1 MASTN
6 KTPNL
11 GLSQF
16 QPLDKPA
23 WLGDYNQDMSKIDTA
38 VHNNQTKVDS
48 METNVNV
55 AISSADAA
63 TKAAQAATEAA
74 AEATSVAQN
83 AQTTAN
89 NVSGTATQALAV
101 AQQAQESVNN
111 KVDKSG
117 DTMTGA
123 LTITGSDTPLSLRG
137 EDGGVLFHVNKAIQS
152 ENPVYTLYLGT
163 IPALQVSK
171 NNLIIS
177 TPNNLSNAATMGIE
191 AGSDVIVDGLA
202 DDALYLS
209 SLNLMFINTQIS
221 VSATIPSS
229 RNIFQ
234 IVFPISGVNIR
245 SFCVTCY
252 GPVNKPLT
260 LSKATNYINVTCN
273 NNLTTGNYLINGW
286 VIFN

>member
-23 WLGDYNQDMSKIDTA
+23 WLGDYNQDMNKIDTA

-89 NVSGTATQALAV
+89 NVSGTATQALSI
-101 AQQAQESVNN
+101 AQQAQETAE
-111 KVDKSG
+111 DAKSG
-117 DTMTGA
+117 VEDCFDLFSSNASANTIISGQPKTDRGVTSANVSILVGVDTKTKATHIKGTGNFGIIA
-123 LTITGSDTPLSLRG
+123 GSFTL
-137 EDGGVLFHVNKAIQS
+137 DGGTQMAQITTLATLSAAIEGVSVFNNTMGMVLASNGTWYPVQVRIS
-152 ENPVYTLYLGT
+152 LENSSGTLNVTKFVGANYPSSAYTLL
-163 IPALQVSK
+163 VF
-171 NNLIIS
+171 
-177 TPNNLSNAATMGIE
+177 
-191 AGSDVIVDGLA
+191 VI
-202 DDALYLS
+202 
-209 SLNLMFINTQIS
+209 
-221 VSATIPSS
+221 
-229 RNIFQ
+229 
-234 IVFPISGVNIR
+234 
-245 SFCVTCY
+245 
-252 GPVNKPLT
+252 
-260 LSKATNYINVTCN
+260 
-273 NNLTTGNYLINGW
+273 
-286 VIFN
+286 

>member
-89 NVSGTATQALAV
+89 NVSGTATQALSI
-101 AQQAQESVNN
+101 AQQAQETAETAQTTANN
-111 KVDKSG
+111 ALPKSG
-117 DTMTGA
+117 GTMTGPLILSGA
-123 LTITGSDTPLSLRG
+123 PTQDNQAATKAYVDSSGGSSQLVVNWLTYTQTSQSPILILRAHAIISGKIILLFFDISVSITT
-137 EDGGVLFHVNKAIQS
+137 AIES
-152 ENPVYTLYLGT
+152 EVTYTTT
-163 IPALQVSK
+163 IPAAILNDIHLNAVALDTNK
-171 NNLIIS
+171 PK
-177 TPNNLSNAATMGIE
+177 TP
-191 AGSDVIVDGLA
+191 
-202 DDALYLS
+202 
-209 SLNLMFINTQIS
+209 
-221 VSATIPSS
+221 
-229 RNIFQ
+229 
-234 IVFPISGVNIR
+234 SGVRIALD
-245 SFCVTCY
+245 SS
-252 GPVNKPLT
+252 G
-260 LSKATNYINVTCN
+260 
-273 NNLTTGNYLINGW
+273 NNLTIKIGAPTGEYPLGGGTTNY
-286 VIFN
+286 VTTAIFSGSLDN

>member
-89 NVSGTATQALAV
+89 NVSGTATQALGI
-101 AQQAQESVNN
+101 AQQAQETAESVRGNLDDVVDALNTCGAGNLTIAATKGSASGSITRVNFSALWYYDAGISTKRESGYGIAVGSFALDSGTQMAQFTNIMQLTCSNPSFSFSTGCTGMANIAGSWWPVLISIKVNN
-111 KVDKSG
+111 G
-117 DTMTGA
+117 TG
-123 LTITGSDTPLSLRG
+123 T
-137 EDGGVLFHVNKAIQS
+137 V
-152 ENPVYTLYLGT
+152 
-163 IPALQVSK
+163 
-171 NNLIIS
+171 
-177 TPNNLSNAATMGIE
+177 
-191 AGSDVIVDGLA
+191 
-202 DDALYLS
+202 
-209 SLNLMFINTQIS
+209 
-221 VSATIPSS
+221 
-229 RNIFQ
+229 
-234 IVFPISGVNIR
+234 
-245 SFCVTCY
+245 
-252 GPVNKPLT
+252 
-260 LSKATNYINVTCN
+260 NVTKFVGA
-273 NNLTTGNYLINGW
+273 TPPSGNATAVVFG
-286 VIFN
+286 F

>member
-89 NVSGTATQALAV
+89 NVSGTATQALTL
-101 AQQAQESVNN
+101 AQQAQEAAETAQNN
-111 KVDKSG
+111 IDDVVEALSSYGSG
-117 DTMTGA
+117 NGMLSAAPAGSGGVGD
-123 LTITGSDTPLSLRG
+123 LTISAIINAENGVSVFRGNGYCIATGSIPLI
-137 EDGGVLFHVNKAIQS
+137 GGTSMAQV
-152 ENPVYTLYLGT
+152 TTLGT
-163 IPALQVSK
+163 INATNK
-171 NNLIIS
+171 NFNTTISCLGMAYMNNQWLPVHISAIITKGQGNLNVTKYVGVTYPS
-177 TPNNLSNAATMGIE
+177 QP
-191 AGSDVIVDGLA
+191 
-202 DDALYLS
+202 
-209 SLNLMFINTQIS
+209 
-221 VSATIPSS
+221 ATI
-229 RNIFQ
+229 
-234 IVFPISGVNIR
+234 IVF
-245 SFCVTCY
+245 SF
-252 GPVNKPLT
+252 N
-260 LSKATNYINVTCN
+260 
-273 NNLTTGNYLINGW
+273 
-286 VIFN
+286 

>member
-89 NVSGTATQALAV
+89 NVSGTATQALDV
-101 AQQAQESVNN
+101 AQQAKTTANN
-111 KVDKSG
+111 ALPKSG
-117 DTMTGA
+117 GTMTGPLILSGAPTQDNQAVTKAYVDSNRVGLNLVRVWANPIFYSQSGQNFLINFSA
-123 LTITGSDTPLSLRG
+123 LEGD
-137 EDGGVLFHVNKAIQS
+137 DCVVLFLSMVGSFSTALNNNITLGSTTLPVDLTQFPTYKMMCFDVNNTKTPTGVAVSFSLSGRTLTASIT
-152 ENPVYTLYLGT
+152 NP
-163 IPALQVSK
+163 
-171 NNLIIS
+171 
-177 TPNNLSNAATMGIE
+177 
-191 AGSDVIVDGLA
+191 
-202 DDALYLS
+202 
-209 SLNLMFINTQIS
+209 NTQY
-221 VSATIPSS
+221 
-229 RNIFQ
+229 
-234 IVFPISGVNIR
+234 PISG
-245 SFCVTCY
+245 
-252 GPVNKPLT
+252 
-260 LSKATNYINVTCN
+260 KAY
-273 NNLTTGNYLINGW
+273 TGFFSM
-286 VIFN
+286 VVQRA